1 MFSFMANDGSDMC
14 KALVYTI
21 CFHWWRVIRKLNG
34 FVLKMRIILIS
45 ITSVPYN
52 IVYTNLAAI
61 PIENSINQKN
71 IIRSEFIL
79 AIKVT
84 YAVVTIF

>member
-1 MFSFMANDGSDMC
+1 
-14 KALVYTI
+14 
-21 CFHWWRVIRKLNG
+21 
-34 FVLKMRIILIS
+34 MRIILIS

-52 IVYTNLAAI
+52 IVYTNLAEI
-61 PIENSINQKN
+61 PIENSINQKI